1 VVKLFSVGHRRLH
14 ERVERGPTR
23 DESGAG
29 VTAERLRVLV
39 TWASKHGS
47 TSEIAA
53 AVARGL
59 ESCDAG
65 RAGGLVASAVPVEQR
80 PDATGFDAV
89 VLGSAVYVGRWR
101 EEARH
106 YAAEHATALRSR
118 PVWLFSSGPIG
129 EPPFPSDEPYDAE
142 PLSQLVAARGHRVF
156 PGRLDKQL
164 LTFGERAM
172 VTAMRAPVGDS
183 RDWAAVASWAEEIA
197 TALSLERAGLRS

>member
-1 VVKLFSVGHRRLH
+1 M
-14 ERVERGPTR
+14 
-23 DESGAG
+23 
-29 VTAERLRVLV
+29 LV

-53 AVARGL
+53 AVARDL
-59 ESCDAG
+59 QACDAG
-65 RAGGLVASAVPVEQR
+65 RASGLVASAVPVERR
-80 PDATGFDAV
+80 PDPTEFDAV

-101 EEARH
+101 EEARQ
-106 YAAEHATALRSR
+106 YAAEHTTALRSR

-129 EPPFPSDEPYDAE
+129 EPPLPSDEPYDAG

-183 RDWAAVASWAEEIA
+183 RDWTAVASWAEEIA
-197 TALSLERAGLRS
+197 TALSMERAGLRS